1 MKAKAADFLV
11 YDEVNQIYREN
22 PEQAVRDDV
31 EKHYWL
37 HVCRTV
43 AKDWRLYLM
52 LIPMLLVFLFWRY
65 FPMYELLGC
74 FKVSDEVKPV
84 AEQLFAG
91 FSNFKVLLVGDGSK
105 TTEFWRAMRNTFL
118 LSFYGLCFGFPM
130 PIILALFFNEIKS
143 NIARSVYQ
151 VMTYLPKFMSTVVMT
166 SLVTM
171 LVKQGS
177 LTSNMG
183 IVSQLLCNLGLI
195 SQEVAQ
201 GGLLNQPGFFR
212 AIYQISG
219 IWKSAGYD
227 SIVFFAAIIA
237 ISPTSYEAA
246 QIDGAGKMAQMKYV
260 VLPSILSTIV
270 IMLITRI
277 GSLLNIGY
285 EKVLLLYNTNTYVT
299 ADVVSTFAQRYGMA
313 GAAKG
318 IASAAEMMNNVV
330 GMLLV
335 IGANTIARK
344 ASDVSLYSSWAVDET
359 RISSF
364 WSNYGKKQKNTP
376 LRSPEQLREISDYYK
391 LNTKAVDDLVTA
403 NAENAPEVS
412 KEELEKYRSK
422 SGLHLPRWLK
432 VVLLK
437 AWFAGAA
444 CFFIFWGLGIYLPN
458 LLDMMLVF
466 GISLGLVTDLLV
478 NNVLRFLSTV
488 PGENDEWMMFPKK
501 GMIAFFLNILYAF
514 VLLFCVYAFY
524 QVINTVI
531 VSVTGRTDTV
541 PLGVEP
547 VLFGL
552 FYMGFDLLFV
562 GMKHLGRRILA
573 DAMASAK
580 GKEG

>member
-183 IVSQLLCNLGLI
+183 RFPAAVQSGADLPGGGPRGPSESAGLLPCHLSDFRYLGI
-195 SQEVAQ
+195 
-201 GGLLNQPGFFR
+201 GGLRFHR
-212 AIYQISG
+212 
-219 IWKSAGYD
+219 
-227 SIVFFAAIIA
+227 
-237 ISPTSYEAA
+237 
-246 QIDGAGKMAQMKYV
+246 
-260 VLPSILSTIV
+260 VLCRHHCHLSH
-270 IMLITRI
+270 
-277 GSLLNIGY
+277 
-285 EKVLLLYNTNTYVT
+285 
-299 ADVVSTFAQRYGMA
+299 
-313 GAAKG
+313 
-318 IASAAEMMNNVV
+318 
-330 GMLLV
+330 
-335 IGANTIARK
+335 
-344 ASDVSLYSSWAVDET
+344 
-359 RISSF
+359 
-364 WSNYGKKQKNTP
+364 
-376 LRSPEQLREISDYYK
+376 QL
-391 LNTKAVDDLVTA
+391 
-403 NAENAPEVS
+403 
-412 KEELEKYRSK
+412 
-422 SGLHLPRWLK
+422 
-432 VVLLK
+432 
-437 AWFAGAA
+437 
-444 CFFIFWGLGIYLPN
+444 
-458 LLDMMLVF
+458 
-466 GISLGLVTDLLV
+466 
-478 NNVLRFLSTV
+478 
-488 PGENDEWMMFPKK
+488 
-501 GMIAFFLNILYAF
+501 
-514 VLLFCVYAFY
+514 
-524 QVINTVI
+524 
-531 VSVTGRTDTV
+531 
-541 PLGVEP
+541 
-547 VLFGL
+547 
-552 FYMGFDLLFV
+552 
-562 GMKHLGRRILA
+562 
-573 DAMASAK
+573 
-580 GKEG
+580 